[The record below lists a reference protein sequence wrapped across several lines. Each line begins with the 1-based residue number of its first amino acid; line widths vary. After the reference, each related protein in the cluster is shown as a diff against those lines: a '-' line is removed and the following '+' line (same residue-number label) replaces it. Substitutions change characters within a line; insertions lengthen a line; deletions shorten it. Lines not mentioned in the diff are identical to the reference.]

1 MEVPMSVKEIILSR
15 RSIRSYKPDPIPE
28 SDLKE
33 LLTCLQNAPSASN
46 RQPWKFIIVDKPELK
61 TKIAELCFKQM
72 FIAEAPY
79 ILVGVGDSVDAW
91 RGKGTFV
98 KNWEIVDVTIA
109 LDHFT
114 LAAWEKGIGTC
125 WIGAMDDKSIAELLG
140 IKEPW
145 HIIALMPFGYP
156 KEISNPRGRKPLEQI
171 ISYNHF

>member
-1 MEVPMSVKEIILSR
+1 MRVKEIILSR
-15 RSIRSYKPDPIPE
+15 RSIRAFKPDPVSEEDI
-28 SDLKE
+28 KE
-33 LLTCLQNAPSASN
+33 LLLCLQNAPSASN
-46 RQPWKFIIVDKPELK
+46 RQPWKFIVVSDYDLRV
-61 TKIAELCFKQM
+61 KIAEYCFKQM

-79 ILVGVGDSVDAW
+79 ILVGVGNASDAW

-140 IKEPW
+140 ISDPW
-145 HIIALMPFGYP
+145 HIVALMPFGYP
-156 KEISNPRGRKPLEQI
+156 KEIGSHRGRKSLEQI

>member
-1 MEVPMSVKEIILSR
+1 MSVKEIIHTR
-15 RSIRSYKPDPIPE
+15 RSIRAFKPDLIPE
-28 SDLKE
+28 EDLKD
-33 LLTCLQNAPSASN
+33 LLLCLQAAPSASN
-46 RQPWKFIIVDKPELK
+46 RQPWKFIIVTDKELRE
-61 TKIAELCFKQM
+61 KIATLCFKQM

-79 ILVGVGDSVDAW
+79 ILVGAGNSVDAW
-91 RGKGTFV
+91 RGKGTYV

-125 WIGAMDDKSIAELLG
+125 WIGAMDDKAIADLLG
-140 IKEPW
+140 IVEPW

-156 KEISNPRGRKPLEQI
+156 REIGNPRGRKPLDQI

>member
-1 MEVPMSVKEIILSR
+1 MNLKEIIHTR
-15 RSIRSYKPDPIPE
+15 RSIRAFKSDRIPDE
-28 SDLKE
+28 DLKE
-33 LLTCLQNAPSASN
+33 LFLCLQNAPSASN
-46 RQPWKFIIVDKPELK
+46 RQPWKFIIVDNNELK

-79 ILVGVGDSVDAW
+79 ILVGVGNATDAW
-91 RGKGTFV
+91 RGKGTYV

-125 WIGAMDDKSIAELLG
+125 WIGAMDDKGIAELLG
-140 IKEPW
+140 VVEPW

-156 KEISNPRGRKPLEQI
+156 REVGSHRGRKAIEQI
-171 ISYNHF
+171 ISFNHF